1 MRPEVAV
8 DLREAVKEGRQ
19 RRGITWSELASRAG
33 VDKAHLMR
41 WQQRQKGMDSDKVA
55 ALLGALGGYVC
66 FLPPEMVG
74 LAELAE
80 RESR

>member
-1 MRPEVAV
+1 M
-8 DLREAVKEGRQ
+8 DLREAFKEGRQ